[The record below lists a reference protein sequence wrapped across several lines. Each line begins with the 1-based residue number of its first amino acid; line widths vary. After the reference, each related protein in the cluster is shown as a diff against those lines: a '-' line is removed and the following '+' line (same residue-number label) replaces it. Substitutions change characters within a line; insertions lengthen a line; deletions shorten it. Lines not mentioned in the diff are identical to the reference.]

1 VPYVHTLRV
10 RFGECDP
17 QGIVFNANYLA
28 YIDVAFTEWWREAC
42 GSYAQMAERYRLDV
56 VVAEAVQRFRAPA
69 RDDELLDIA
78 LSFPD
83 IRTTSFTMAVA
94 MTRAGAA
101 ILDAELRY
109 VFVDLS
115 THEKAPIP
123 LDIRTR
129 LEENGAAIRG

>member
-1 VPYVHTLRV
+1 MPYVHTLRV

-28 YIDVAFTEWWREAC
+28 YVDVAFTEWWRDAC
-42 GSYAQMAERYRLDV
+42 GSYAEMVKHYGLDV

-69 RDDELLDIA
+69 RDDDLLDIA

-94 MTRAGAA
+94 MTRAAEPV
-101 ILDAELRY
+101 LDAELRY
-109 VFVDLS
+109 VFIDLS

-123 LDIRTR
+123 LDIRTK
-129 LEENGAAIRG
+129 LEAADPAI

>member
-1 VPYVHTLRV
+1 MPYVHTLRV

-28 YIDVAFTEWWREAC
+28 YVDVAFTEWWRDAC
-42 GSYAQMAERYRLDV
+42 GSYAQMVEDHGLDV

-69 RDDELLDIA
+69 RDDDLLDIA

-94 MTRAGAA
+94 MTRAGEPV
-101 ILDAELRY
+101 LDAELRY
-109 VFVDLS
+109 VFVDLH

-123 LDIRTR
+123 LDIRTS
-129 LEENGAAIRG
+129 LEASGTES

>member
-1 VPYVHTLRV
+1 MPYVHTLRV

-42 GSYAQMAERYRLDV
+42 GSYAAMVERHGLDV

-69 RDDELLDIA
+69 RDDDLLDIA
-78 LSFPD
+78 LAFPD
-83 IRTTSFTMAVA
+83 VRTTSFTMAVA
-94 MTRAGAA
+94 MTRAGEAV
-101 ILDAELRY
+101 LDAELRY

-123 LDIRTR
+123 LDIRTK
-129 LEENGAAIRG
+129 LEAAGAGGV